1 MMRIAYLCAD
11 PGIPVFGCKGSSLHI
26 QEIIRS
32 FLNLGMDV
40 TLFASNQ
47 GGEAPADL
55 RQVKCITLPPR
66 QSNLGK
72 ANRAQREAYAMQSHY
87 WFMWRLLQEKTFDL
101 IYERYS
107 LWSQTGVEYAEKKG
121 ISAVLEVN
129 APLIDESKTYR
140 GLIHERQAGSI
151 AQYNFQHASLVCC
164 VSQAVADYVR
174 EFIMAVSTSPAVR
187 PIIVTPNAVN
197 PQRFSS
203 FSSPVLR
210 AVADEL
216 TIGFVGTLKPWHG
229 LEYLL
234 SAFADFC
241 QKNLKLS
248 ISLLIVGEGPQR
260 MAMETLASEL
270 KISTKIQ
277 FTGAVPPADIPF
289 WLEKMDIAV
298 APYPALDNFYF
309 SPLKVFEYMAAG
321 LPVIASDIG
330 QIKTIIQHEQQGL
343 LVTPGSASALSK
355 ALQQL
360 ADNPQQALQLGYRAQ
375 QYIFSHYT
383 WDAVA
388 QRILEQV
395 SGIDIQQGLAPQTMG
410 TAN

>member
-1 MMRIAYLCAD
+1 MRIAYLCAD
-11 PGIPVFGCKGSSLHI
+11 PGIPVFGCKGASLHL

-32 FLNLGMDV
+32 FLKLGMDV
-40 TLFASNQ
+40 TLFASHQ

-55 RQVKCITLPPR
+55 QQVKCITLPSR
-66 QSNLGK
+66 KSSLGK
-72 ANRAQREAYAMQSHY
+72 ANRAQREVDAMQSHD
-87 WFMWRLLQEKTFDL
+87 WFMDRLLQEKAFDL

-107 LWSQTGVEYAEKKG
+107 LWSQVGVECAEKQG
-121 ISAVLEVN
+121 VSAVLEVN
-129 APLIDESKTYR
+129 APLIEESKTYR
-140 GLIHERQAGSI
+140 GLVHERQAVSI
-151 AQYNFQHASLVCC
+151 AQYNFKHASLVCC
-164 VSQAVADYVR
+164 VSQAVADYVH
-174 EFIMAVSTSPAVR
+174 EFVMAISTSPATR

-203 FSSPVLR
+203 LSSPVLR
-210 AVADEL
+210 AVTDEL

-241 QKNLKLS
+241 QKNLELS
-248 ISLLIVGEGPQR
+248 VSLLIVGEGPQR
-260 MAMETLASEL
+260 AAMETLASEL
-270 KISTKIQ
+270 KISNKIQ
-277 FTGAVPPADIPF
+277 FTGAVSPADIPF

-360 ADNPQQALQLGYRAQ
+360 VDHPQQALQLGYQAQ
-375 QYIFSHYT
+375 QYIFAHYT

-395 SGIDIQQGLAPQTMG
+395 SEIDTQPRRASQAAG

>member
-55 RQVKCITLPPR
+55 RQVKCIILPPR
-66 QSNLGK
+66 QSHSGK
-72 ANRAQREAYAMQSHY
+72 MNRAQREADAMQSHY
-87 WFMWRLLQEKTFDL
+87 WFMWQLLQEKTFDL

-107 LWSQTGVEYAEKKG
+107 LWSQTGVEYAEKQG

-140 GLIHERQAGSI
+140 GLVNERQAVSI
-151 AQYNFQHASLVCC
+151 AEYNFQHASLICC
-164 VSQAVADYVR
+164 VSQAVADYVH
-174 EFIMAVSTSPAVR
+174 ELVMAISTSSAAR
-187 PIIVTPNAVN
+187 PIIVTPNAVD
-197 PQRFSS
+197 PQRFASLS
-203 FSSPVLR
+203 PPVLR
-210 AVADEL
+210 AVTDEL

-234 SAFADFC
+234 SAFAIFC

-248 ISLLIVGEGPQR
+248 VSLLIVGEGPQR
-260 MAMETLASEL
+260 VAMEALASEL
-270 KISTKIQ
+270 KISAKIQ
-277 FTGAVPPADIPF
+277 FTGAVSPADIPF

-330 QIKTIIQHEQQGL
+330 QIKTIIQHGQQGL
-343 LVTPGSASALSK
+343 LITPGSVSALST

-360 ADNPQQALQLGYRAQ
+360 VDHPQQALALAYQAQ
-375 QYIFSHYT
+375 QYIFAHYT

-388 QRILEQV
+388 QRILKQV
-395 SGIDIQQGLAPQTMG
+395 LDIETKQRLASQFAR

>member
-1 MMRIAYLCAD
+1 MRIAYLCAD

-55 RQVKCITLPPR
+55 RQVKCITLPPQ
-66 QSNLGK
+66 QSHSGK
-72 ANRAQREAYAMQSHY
+72 ASRAQREIYAIQSHY
-87 WFMWRLLQEKTFDL
+87 WFMWRLLQEKPFDL

-107 LWSQTGVEYAEKKG
+107 LWSQTGVKYAKKQG

-129 APLIDESKTYR
+129 APLIEESKTYR
-140 GLIHERQAGSI
+140 GLVNEHQAVNI
-151 AQYNFQHASLVCC
+151 AQYNFQHANLICC

-174 EFIMAVSTSPAVR
+174 ELVMMVSTSLPVR

-203 FSSPVLR
+203 LPSPVLR
-210 AVADEL
+210 TATDKL

-248 ISLLIVGEGPQR
+248 VSLLIVGEGPQR
-260 MAMETLASEL
+260 VAMETLASEL
-270 KISTKIQ
+270 KISTNIQ

-330 QIKTIIQHEQQGL
+330 QIKMVIQHGQQGL

-355 ALQQL
+355 ALQQMV
-360 ADNPQQALQLGYRAQ
+360 DNPQQAVQLGYQAQ
-375 QYIFSHYT
+375 QYILAHHT

-395 SGIDIQQGLAPQTMG
+395 AVINTQQRLVSQAAGAT
-410 TAN
+410 N